1 MAGEVQTAAFIEKWG
16 KRKKIVLPVV
26 DGNDLRMVAYKGPDS
41 LRAGAYGILEP
52 ISGDRES
59 SESRT
64 LEEEIELI
72 VVPGVAFDRRLNRLG
87 RGKGY
92 YDRLLST
99 LQARKVGICFDF
111 QLEDAIPTE
120 PFDRK
125 MDAILTEKETIG
137 LTDH

>member
-1 MAGEVQTAAFIEKWG
+1 
-16 KRKKIVLPVV
+16 
-26 DGNDLRMVAYKGPDS
+26 MVAYKGADS
-41 LRAGAYGILEP
+41 LRTGAYGILEP

-111 QLEDAIPTE
+111 QLKDAIPTE